1 MNSRIVIQY
10 DVENPR
16 EGDVLVYKGG
26 KWSSVP
32 HTHAFSSE
40 QDEIAKLSR
49 KVTERADR
57 VRVLEGHINTLA
69 QATKENL

>member
-16 EGDVLVYKGG
+16 DGDVLVYKGG

-49 KVTERADR
+49 ICKVY
-57 VRVLEGHINTLA
+57 
-69 QATKENL
+69 K

>member
-40 QDEIAKLSR
+40 QEEIKRLSER
-49 KVTERADR
+49 VAELTERI
-57 VRVLEGHINTLA
+57 RVLEGHINTLA